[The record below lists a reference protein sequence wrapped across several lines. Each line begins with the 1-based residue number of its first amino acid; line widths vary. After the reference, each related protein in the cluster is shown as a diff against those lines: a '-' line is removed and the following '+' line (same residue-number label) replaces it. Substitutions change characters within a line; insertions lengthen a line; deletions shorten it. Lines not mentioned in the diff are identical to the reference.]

1 MNSFKIYKKPQKYVW
16 TRSRVIFISFAIVFL
31 IFIIKVGFIGKTDSD
46 IIEKIF
52 GYLSITLMVAGLIN
66 SFFREQLKGTLDG
79 LLKFENDGITIE
91 ERKFQLDDIRLIKI
105 QITDYAGK
113 QISTIPMI
121 WEMYSSGVQNKV
133 VIILNTGEVQTCY
146 FQLQGENHLM
156 RASDEV
162 YAYYSA
168 GKMLT
173 ENYDGITRDCF
184 YILRSTEFL

>member
-16 TRSRVIFISFAIVFL
+16 SRSRVIFISFAIVFL

-121 WEMYSSGVQNKV
+121 WEMFK
-133 VIILNTGEVQTCY
+133 L
-146 FQLQGENHLM
+146 F
-156 RASDEV
+156 
-162 YAYYSA
+162 
-168 GKMLT
+168 
-173 ENYDGITRDCF
+173 
-184 YILRSTEFL
+184 